1 MGQREQSRSFDS
13 PRYCVTDEL
22 SQKSLENREDGES
35 RMKSSQ
41 ETCYIINTVAFGG
54 EAYIDIAEML
64 FCCAQIVKFYIF
76 TLLLRSD
83 EPPKGSFF
91 MRTDCC
97 STAYFCISPVI
108 SHSRKRGFKMKKKF
122 VLSLL
127 AGMMILSSFGTGVFA
142 SETATYGEVT
152 IENGDRTLTFTEMP
166 TGILCCYSGEVL
178 MKLGLDQY
186 IIGTSTNN
194 KGRIS
199 PLEGVAELFEGIPE
213 IERSHENAVACGADL
228 IVGEVS
234 AFQEDRWGTY
244 DMLEEKGITSYVLT
258 GTVVEDETMD
268 SIYQDIENMGK
279 IFKVEERAEKLIFE
293 TKEQIAAIEASVA
306 DIKEEEKVTA
316 FVMDSVS
323 GNEVYTTSAGLESN
337 LIELAGGINATK
349 GMADSRWFTTSVET
363 IVATNPDVMIF
374 NDYGN
379 EEMLQESLDFIN
391 NNEALADVPAVA
403 NQNYIIIPLAYAMH
417 DLSAVEACKIFAE
430 AFYPE
435 RFL

>member
-1 MGQREQSRSFDS
+1 
-13 PRYCVTDEL
+13 
-22 SQKSLENREDGES
+22 
-35 RMKSSQ
+35 
-41 ETCYIINTVAFGG
+41 
-54 EAYIDIAEML
+54 
-64 FCCAQIVKFYIF
+64 
-76 TLLLRSD
+76 
-83 EPPKGSFF
+83 
-91 MRTDCC
+91 
-97 STAYFCISPVI
+97 
-108 SHSRKRGFKMKKKF
+108 MKKKI
-122 VLSLL
+122 VSTLL
-127 AGMMILSSFGTGVFA
+127 AGLMILSSFSTGVFA
-142 SETATYGEVT
+142 EEATEDYGEVT
-152 IENGDRTLTFTEMP
+152 IENGERTITFTEMP

-178 MKLGLDQY
+178 MQLGLEDY

-199 PLEGVAELFEGIPE
+199 PIEGVAEKFEGIPE
-213 IERSHENAVACGADL
+213 IERSHENAVASGADL
-228 IVGEVS
+228 IIGEVS

-244 DMLEEKGITSYVLT
+244 DMLEEKGITGYALT

-279 IFKVEERAEKLIFE
+279 IFKVEDRAEELIAD
-293 TKEQIAAIEASVA
+293 TKEQIAAIEEAVSGVA
-306 DIKEEEKVTA
+306 QDDKVKA

-337 LIELAGGINATK
+337 LIELAGGINTTK

-363 IVATNPDVMIF
+363 IVTANPDVMIF

-417 DLSAVEACKIFAE
+417 DLSSVIACETFAE

-435 RFL
+435 LFE